1 MQKKV
6 LQAAVPLLI
15 CIPYAYWVLKDRFAS
30 DLKRRDEI
38 LAENAEKNKIIKEG
52 VNSKYN

>member
-1 MQKKV
+1 MRSKV

-15 CIPYAYWVLKDRFAS
+15 FIPYGYYVLKDRFAS

-38 LAENAEKNKIIKEG
+38 LAENAEKNKIVKEG
-52 VNSKYN
+52 VNSRYN